1 MRRRVSELNR
11 NDSIK
16 RENEIVRKANRWMQS
31 VRKIEVKEDLY
42 GWRKQ

>member
-1 MRRRVSELNR
+1 MRRRASELNR
-11 NDSIK
+11 NDGIK
-16 RENEIVRKANRWMQS
+16 RENGIVRKANRWMQS